1 MTPRHL
7 YIIYRSI
14 APQIHNYTACVY
26 YFRRKLF
33 VNIVCKPMSNNSQ
46 QQLELH
52 WTGPEQTILDRE
64 VCSTTELPAD
74 RAQSLQYI
82 QYITL

>member
-1 MTPRHL
+1 M
-7 YIIYRSI
+7 
-14 APQIHNYTACVY
+14 
-26 YFRRKLF
+26 
-33 VNIVCKPMSNNSQ
+33 NIVCKPMSNNSQ

-74 RAQSLQYI
+74 RAQSLQYS
-82 QYITL
+82 TLHSRQRQTPTLSFRTEPANCHTSTCMLSTMM